1 MEEMEGV
8 SGAPL
13 QGDVGLTG
21 LKVLEH
27 LQTLKVACE
36 GTCPPGLAWEEGA
49 SCPPPEGR
57 SAASP
62 PEGLPMLPEAALH
75 GGDGEERLPLL
86 GAGDAAM
93 EEEPPLLG
101 SRRPSSERGWTW
113 PALNSEAGVEP
124 VPGFGEGGPETPA
137 GGAQEVKE
145 ELPPPP
151 PNSCGGSSSLL
162 VSDGDLTQGEL
173 AGKSASQTSEKLPE
187 AVPAAPGKETEESA
201 VGSSGS
207 TASSSESESESE
219 SDTDTDSSSSVSSS
233 SSCLPSLSEDDEQQ
247 CKKEKNSGNT
257 RKKGESTEKDSPNIE
272 ELTIILPESVELMP
286 FGKVS
291 SIIEHQVIIESE
303 KGLPPVNED
312 TVFFKD
318 DHHSIG
324 KVFEVFGPVSHP
336 FYVLQFNSPE
346 HIESKGIKIHDAVYF
361 APSVESFTQYIFP
374 EKLKQERGSD
384 ASWKNDEEPPPE
396 VLDFSDDEKERAAK
410 QQKKSQNI
418 RRKKFRQDY
427 NENGSNCQP
436 RQHPSDYFGGYC
448 RGEPNPRFSR
458 GRFPQSSVPPR
469 FFRHPARTPQHYP
482 DYTEPKKPSSFYQ
495 QRRQDSSWRH
505 QYSFPPP
512 SFETVNNEANF
523 PPPPPPVTWG
533 WSRGCSQN
541 IYDPLFSLLSLP
553 PPPPPP
559 LPPPSAATSSK
570 SMNPP

>member
-1 MEEMEGV
+1 MDEMEGV

-36 GTCPPGLAWEEGA
+36 GTCPPGLAREEGA

-57 SAASP
+57 SAASH
-62 PEGLPMLPEAALH
+62 PEGLPTLPEAALH
-75 GGDGEERLPLL
+75 GGDGQERLPLL
-86 GAGDAAM
+86 GSGDAAM

-101 SRRPSSERGWTW
+101 SRRSSSERGWTW
-113 PALNSEAGVEP
+113 PALNSGAGVEP

-201 VGSSGS
+201 AGSSGS

-396 VLDFSDDEKERAAK
+396 MKMEVIVSPDNILQIILVDTVGANLTPGFQGEDFHSHLFLHVFLDT
-410 QQKKSQNI
+410 QQGLHNTTLITLNLRSLQVFISSGGRTVRGDISIPFLPHLLKLLIMKRI
-418 RRKKFRQDY
+418 FHL
-427 NENGSNCQP
+427 
-436 RQHPSDYFGGYC
+436 HP
-448 RGEPNPRFSR
+448 
-458 GRFPQSSVPPR
+458 
-469 FFRHPARTPQHYP
+469 H
-482 DYTEPKKPSSFYQ
+482 
-495 QRRQDSSWRH
+495 
-505 QYSFPPP
+505 
-512 SFETVNNEANF
+512 
-523 PPPPPPVTWG
+523 
-533 WSRGCSQN
+533 
-541 IYDPLFSLLSLP
+541 L
-553 PPPPPP
+553 
-559 LPPPSAATSSK
+559 
-570 SMNPP
+570 